1 MPTDISLEVAS
12 LNIASFYQANQS
24 AMNGT
29 MLTVASGNRVNGPND
44 DVVDYSRIN
53 TMNSEVNELTQL
65 QNTLVDGAGMMQVAQ
80 EAGTYVYNDLTS
92 MQQLVNSYY
101 AAGTTAAQQ
110 GVDAAQFTALQ
121 QQIAATIGSADYD
134 GTQVISANN
143 GAPLWSSMIDP
154 SDPTQQLAITYDPSD
169 IVDASGLT
177 LGASGQASESAA
189 LQAQVDAASSY
200 LAKTTNY
207 TDMIDDQNDLMS
219 GNIATLNQTV
229 SNEQGADEGA
239 AMMALSTQN
248 IYSQSAMSMLAQANT
263 DRTNTVATLL
273 QNL

>member
-1 MPTDISLEVAS
+1 
-12 LNIASFYQANQS
+12 
-24 AMNGT
+24 
-29 MLTVASGNRVNGPND
+29 
-44 DVVDYSRIN
+44 
-53 TMNSEVNELTQL
+53 
-65 QNTLVDGAGMMQVAQ
+65 
-80 EAGTYVYNDLTS
+80 

-101 AAGTTAAQQ
+101 AAGPTAAQQ

-154 SDPTQQLAITYDPSD
+154 SDPTHQLAITYDPSD

-263 DRTNTVATLL
+263 DRTNTFATLL